1 MISNFSKFVDYKK
14 CFFVLDQLPYLAFLL
29 MTEFLPCSALN
40 ALSATCSTMLDRLT
54 TSGAWGGRSSACRG
68 CSACC
73 CQYVG
78 RNKKK
83 TLKELCFSHQS

>member
-14 CFFVLDQLPYLAFLL
+14 CFLVLDQLPYLAFLL

-54 TSGAWGGRSSACRG
+54 TSGAWGAGALH
-68 CSACC
+68 
-73 CQYVG
+73 VG
-78 RNKKK
+78 DALLAAANMLEGTKR
-83 TLKELCFSHQS
+83 EL